1 MPSLARYIGHTQQ
14 HEEEL
19 KQSLT
24 EADLAELRE
33 ELSQLGEHGWLKW
46 FAANRNEIA
55 DFLLSTPTARTR
67 RKAWKN
73 QSLRL
78 RLTFGAIRYVQ
89 ESGIVLSVLHESACI
104 ESSSMAGYRHINAEA
119 AGLFYEM
126 SELMDEVDI
135 WPFHD
140 GIDPPF

>member
-1 MPSLARYIGHTQQ
+1 MPSLARYIGHAQQ

-24 EADLAELRE
+24 ESDLDELHA

-46 FAANRNEIA
+46 FAANQNEISE
-55 DFLLSTPTARTR
+55 FLLATPTARTR

-89 ESGIVLSVLHESACI
+89 ESGIVLSVLNESVCVEIASI
-104 ESSSMAGYRHINAEA
+104 VGYRHVNSEA

-126 SELMDEVDI
+126 SELIDEIDI

-140 GIDPPF
+140 DLDSPF